1 MEKIWVV
8 VRQWLGRIKAP
19 EQCLDSIERMSP
31 RERADLP
38 SYHPRQEPML
48 PADTQRC

>member
-19 EQCLDSIERMSP
+19 EQSLDSIERMSP

-48 PADTQRC
+48 PPDTQRC

>member
-1 MEKIWVV
+1 MEKIWALA
-8 VRQWLGRIKAP
+8 RHWLERMQAP

-38 SYHPRQEPML
+38 RHHPRHEPML
-48 PADTQRC
+48 PTDTQRC